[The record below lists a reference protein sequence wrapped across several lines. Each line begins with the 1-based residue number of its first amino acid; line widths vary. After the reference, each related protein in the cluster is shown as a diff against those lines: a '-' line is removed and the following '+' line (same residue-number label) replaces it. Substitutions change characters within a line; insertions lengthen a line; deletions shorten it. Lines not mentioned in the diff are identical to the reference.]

1 MKNKKLLI
9 IGSTSVH
16 TENFFQLMKE
26 EFKEVQVI
34 SNINFSL
41 WSLAAQ
47 LSTPR
52 TIRSLVKKFNPDIVH
67 IHQVNSIA
75 YYGLR
80 SVLPLGIPTVLTAW
94 GSDIYL
100 TPKRNF
106 ILKSLV
112 RWNLKHAD
120 SFTADSNDLASA
132 MQDLIPGKKID
143 ILIANFGINLTP
155 VQTVKEK
162 IFYSNRLH
170 KKLYRIDSIL
180 RAFAKFK
187 SKDNRKEWKLIVG
200 AVGEETERLKS
211 LASELQILSSTEFVG
226 WLEKEDNAH
235 YYAKSTYYISIPES
249 DATSI
254 SVLEAMASGCIPILS
269 DLPSNNEW
277 VTHNLNGFIV
287 EDVTSDFISD
297 AFETEFSNAV
307 KLNKERIELDGTKDA
322 NRKKFISLYEK
333 LLSK

>member
-16 TENFFQLMKE
+16 TENFFQLMKG

-34 SNINFSL
+34 SKINFSL
-41 WSLAAQ
+41 WSLSAQ
-47 LSTPR
+47 FKTPR
-52 TIRSLVKKFNPDIVH
+52 TIRSAVKKFNPDIVH
-67 IHQVNSIA
+67 IHQVNSVA
-75 YYGLR
+75 YYALR
-80 SVLPLGIPTVLTAW
+80 ALLPLGIPTVLTAW

-120 SFTADSNDLASA
+120 AFTADSNDRANA
-132 MQDLIPGKKID
+132 MQTLIPERKINV
-143 ILIANFGINLTP
+143 LIANFGINLTP
-155 VQTVKEK
+155 VQTAKEK
-162 IFYSNRLH
+162 VFYSNRLH

-187 SKDNRKEWKLIVG
+187 NKGNREEWKLIVG
-200 AVGEETERLKS
+200 AVGEETENLKALALS
-211 LASELQILSSTEFVG
+211 LGIESSTTFVG
-226 WLEKEDNAH
+226 WLQPEDNANN
-235 YYAKSTYYISIPES
+235 YAKATFYISIPES

-269 DLPSNNEW
+269 DLPSNSEW
-277 VTHNLNGFIV
+277 ITHKSTGFIV
-287 EDVTSDFISD
+287 DDVTSDFISD
-297 AFETEFSNAV
+297 AFETEYSNAV
-307 KLNKERIELDGTKDA
+307 ELNKERIERDGTKDA
-322 NRKKFISLYEK
+322 NRRKFLSLYENILAK
-333 LLSK
+333 